1 MQLGDVVRIRNIPA
15 LCNSSEAYVR
25 NISGVKAMAKVVE
38 RRVVMPDSR
47 DQLMNE
53 LNVTPKLIELRLID
67 MPEAE

>member
-1 MQLGDVVRIRNIPA
+1 
-15 LCNSSEAYVR
+15 
-25 NISGVKAMAKVVE
+25 MAKVVE